1 MNSEKNQIAVYC
13 AADDCKKPQSLSFT
27 PSEFDEWIEE
37 DAVDCNSCGT
47 EMSVEGVTL
56 ECHICGAEIEFDSL
70 SQISLLC
77 DERCPYCAGNPT
89 WDADFLSVVV
99 AGSWAAEYAV
109 YDWTA
114 NRQQTSCLERSG
126 RTDYW
131 EGLVH
136 FCTASEFI
144 SIYESR
150 CIKAAST
157 GLYCHRNPSQ
167 TKAICL
173 TETTQPNW
181 GELQSSH
188 GEYGF
193 VFRKR
198 DIIGLGGAPA
208 IYLPQSVI
216 EEMKAK
222 GETIPPTLW
231 PYLNMLRLPSL
242 SPGTKYDFLHERE
255 WRVPKD
261 ISFDVLRPFAVTF
274 PKRRPRIDGEE
285 LILRAAREFHELSGA
300 GR

>member
-1 MNSEKNQIAVYC
+1 MKRTQGEITVYC
-13 AADDCKKPQSLSFT
+13 DNIDCNQPQSLTFT

-37 DAVDCNSCGT
+37 SEVNCESCET
-47 EMSVEGVTL
+47 EMSVEGLSL
-56 ECHICGAEIEFDSL
+56 ECFICGAEIEFDGL
-70 SQISLLC
+70 SQIALLF

-89 WDADFLSVVV
+89 WDADFLSVIV
-99 AGSWAAEYAV
+99 AGSWSAAYAV

-114 NRQQTSCLERSG
+114 NGQRTSALERSG

-150 CIKAAST
+150 GIRAAST
-157 GLYCHRNPSQ
+157 GLYRHRNPSQ
-167 TKAICL
+167 TKAVCL

-181 GELQSSH
+181 GEIQSSH

-216 EEMKAK
+216 DDMKAK
-222 GETIPPTLW
+222 GEVIPPTLW
-231 PYLNMLRLPSL
+231 PYLNTLKLPSY
-242 SPGTKYDFLHERE
+242 SPGAKYDFLHERE
-255 WRVPKD
+255 WRVPSD
-261 ISFDVLRPFAVTF
+261 ISFDAVRPFAVTF
-274 PKRRPRIDGEE
+274 PKRRPRIDNEH
-285 LILRAAREFHELSGA
+285 LILRAADEFQELSQFKG
-300 GR
+300 